1 MKALYRDD
9 DLGAR
14 LHYEDLLQQREREM
28 DQLGGPVA
36 RLYERRLGRAAAG
49 AAGIAGAAALVA
61 SSVAVV
67 ARKAMEEPKDGN
79 LTEILFGS
87 WLVAGAAYLAGRLVA
102 KHRIRSALQRMARP
116 SGDLRAD
123 VERLRDAEPSRAL
136 RKLTDGLERSS
147 VALPLMMFALLMPL
161 TLQAIVSRSLG
172 SWESDAF
179 DGWIL
184 LSLAIV
190 GHCHLVLAYLGWRF
204 ARNMRSWST
213 QVLAGKRHRE
223 GWMAWAITVAVS
235 CFPGILLIAIPPIL
249 VAVTGFFV
257 PIAFY
262 VMARRVVS
270 ERMALEAHA

>member
-49 AAGIAGAAALVA
+49 AVGIAGSAALVA
-61 SSVAVV
+61 SAVTL
-67 ARKAMEEPKDGN
+67 AALEAPKDGR
-79 LTEILFGS
+79 LTQILFGS

-123 VERLRDAEPSRAL
+123 VERLRSAEPSRAL
-136 RKLTDGLERSS
+136 RHLTDGLERSS

-161 TLQAIVSRSLG
+161 TIQAIVYNPLGFGDSDKFDSWIMMSLV
-172 SWESDAF
+172 
-179 DGWIL
+179 
-184 LSLAIV
+184 IV

-213 QVLAGKRHRE
+213 QILADKRHRE
-223 GWMAWAITVAVS
+223 GLVAWAITVAVS
-235 CFPGILLIAIPPIL
+235 CFPGIILIAIPPIL

>member
-9 DLGAR
+9 DLGVR

-49 AAGIAGAAALVA
+49 AAGIAGSAALVA
-61 SSVAVV
+61 SSVAV
-67 ARKAMEEPKDGN
+67 AAMDEPKDGS
-79 LTEILFGS
+79 LTQILLGS
-87 WLVAGAAYLAGRLVA
+87 WLVSGAAYLAGRLLA

-123 VERLRDAEPSRAL
+123 VERLRSAEPSRAL
-136 RKLTDGLERSS
+136 RHLTDGLERSS
-147 VALPLMMFALLMPL
+147 VALPLVMFALLMPL
-161 TLQAIVSRSLG
+161 TIQAIVSRPMGAWDSGEFDSWIKMSLV
-172 SWESDAF
+172 
-179 DGWIL
+179 
-184 LSLAIV
+184 IV
-190 GHCHLVLAYLGWRF
+190 GHCHLVLAYLSWRF

-213 QVLAGKRHRE
+213 QVLASKRHRE
-223 GWMAWAITVAVS
+223 GWVAWAITVAVS
-235 CFPGILLIAIPPIL
+235 CFPGIVLIAIPPIL
-249 VAVTGFFV
+249 VAVTGLFV

-262 VMARRVVS
+262 GMARRVVS

>member
-14 LHYEDLLQQREREM
+14 LHYEDLLQQRERVM
-28 DQLGGPVA
+28 DHLGGPVA

-49 AAGIAGAAALVA
+49 AAGIAGSAALVA
-61 SSVAVV
+61 SAAAFISV
-67 ARKAMEEPKDGN
+67 KEPQDGS
-79 LTEILFGS
+79 LTQILFGS

-102 KHRIRSALQRMARP
+102 KQRIRSALQRMARP

-123 VERLRDAEPSRAL
+123 VERLRNAEPSRAV
-136 RKLTDGLERSS
+136 RQLTDGLERSS

-161 TLQAIVSRSLG
+161 TLQAIVSKPLSLWDSG
-172 SWESDAF
+172 EF
-179 DGWIL
+179 DNWIL

-204 ARNMRSWST
+204 ARNMQSWST
-213 QVLAGKRHRE
+213 QMLANKRHRE
-223 GWMAWAITVAVS
+223 GWGAWAITVAVS

-249 VAVTGFFV
+249 VAVTGLFV

-262 VMARRVVS
+262 AMARRVVS
-270 ERMALEAHA
+270 ERRTLEAHA